1 MTPRCA
7 TTLALIGVLLAGIPL
22 PALTLARRGET
33 APVAPV
39 AAAPRSSR
47 PVYATL
53 HWSGH
58 PTELRL
64 LHEGRELL
72 CLSGES
78 LATSPWEGEW
88 ALPAT
93 SSLDI
98 EVLATWTEGKQAEAV
113 SLTLEP
119 EGQPG
124 QQRTHW
130 AEPGSGSLHNLFSFL
145 W

>member
-7 TTLALIGVLLAGIPL
+7 TTLAFIGVLLAGIPL
-22 PALTLARRGET
+22 PVLTSARRGKT
-33 APVAPV
+33 VPVAPV
-39 AAAPRSSR
+39 AAPPRASR
-47 PVYATL
+47 PVYAML

-93 SSLDI
+93 SSLDM
-98 EVLATWTEGKQAEAV
+98 EVLATWTEDTQAEAV

-119 EGQPG
+119 EGRPG
-124 QQRTHW
+124 QQHTHW
-130 AEPGSGSLHNLFSFL
+130 AEPGSGSLHNLFSFS